1 MGKES
6 LFEEILILNVSPR
19 ACRMLSSTF
28 THAILFLSSV
38 ILLLLLLLVC
48 TIQLPIRLHAYSVRE
63 PVSLFNYS
71 QQPVSIE
78 VMKNASEKLKRT
90 TRRSTT
96 QPFSHP
102 NGSSSLLHRL
112 TFSNPLQSI
121 CNSLPETNATLVII
135 VLSRA
140 VHFDHRQAIRATWG
154 RNGKH
159 ESHKMHVKTIFFV
172 GTDDRTQIAIRNE
185 QTVFGDVVEIGKT
198 RLKTDRR
205 N

>member
-1 MGKES
+1 
-6 LFEEILILNVSPR
+6 
-19 ACRMLSSTF
+19 MLSSIF

-38 ILLLLLLLVC
+38 ILLLLVLVC
-48 TIQLPIRLHAYSVRE
+48 TIQLPIRLHVYSVRE
-63 PVSLFNYS
+63 PVLLFGYS

-78 VMKNASEKLKRT
+78 AMKNASEKLKQSLSKQT
-90 TRRSTT
+90 TSRSTT
-96 QPFSHP
+96 QLFSHS

-112 TFSNPLQSI
+112 TFSNPAQSI
-121 CNSLPETNATLVII
+121 CTSLPETNLTLVII

-154 RNGKH
+154 RSGKH
-159 ESHKMHVKTIFFV
+159 ASHKMHVKTIFFV
-172 GTDDRTQIAIRNE
+172 GTDDRTQLAIRNE
-185 QTVFGDVVEIGKT
+185 QKVFGDVVEIGKT